1 MAELHAVKDSESG
14 EANEKVGPGGK
25 KKGLLTGKNKWYVVG
40 ALAVIAILVFVFVR
54 KSNAN
59 AGGSTGTGSTNLDP
73 ATQAALQSALQAQA
87 AGGLTSAGSGGTPGA
102 QGDTGPAGPAGPTGP
117 AGPAGPAG
125 GTGNAGSGSSP
136 AGNNNTGSPAGKP
149 TGTAFSTYVV
159 KAGDTLASIAARF
172 GISVTQLAHSNV
184 YVTGEVP
191 GNKKVGQ
198 PLGTG
203 AGLKTGQVLKIPKV
217 AAAK

>member
-1 MAELHAVKDSESG
+1 MAELHAVKDSDSK
-14 EANEKVGPGGK
+14 EANDKQP

-40 ALAVIAILVFVFVR
+40 ALAVIAVLVFVFVR
-54 KSNAN
+54 KSNSN
-59 AGGSTGTGSTNLDP
+59 AAGSTSATGSSLDP
-73 ATQAALQSALQAQA
+73 ATEAALQSALQAQA
-87 AGGLTSAGSGGTPGA
+87 ANGLTASGGGTAGA

-125 GTGNAGSGSSP
+125 ATGATGNAGSGSSP
-136 AGNNNTGSPAGKP
+136 AGNNNTGSSSGKP
-149 TGTAFSTYVV
+149 TGTAFSTYTV

-172 GISVTQLAHSNV
+172 GISVTQLAHANV
-184 YVTGEVP
+184 YVSGELP

-198 PLGTG
+198 TLGTG
-203 AGLKTGQVLKIPKV
+203 AGLKTGQVLKVPKV